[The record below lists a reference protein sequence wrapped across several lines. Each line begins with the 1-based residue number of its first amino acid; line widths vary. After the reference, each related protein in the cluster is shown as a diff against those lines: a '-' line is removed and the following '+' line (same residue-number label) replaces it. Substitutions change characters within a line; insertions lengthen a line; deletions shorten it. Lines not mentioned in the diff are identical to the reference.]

1 MAAVRAGDDHA
12 FEQLYHR
19 YQRRIGAYIYGM
31 VHDHGRAEDITQ
43 DVFMSALRRMRAT
56 ETPIAFKPWVYEIAK
71 NACIDAFRRTKRGE
85 EISYDADDGSER
97 LHLVS
102 KGPTPEAAVD
112 TRMSLDHLR
121 GAFGGLSEAH
131 HQILV
136 MRELEGLSY
145 RQIGE
150 RLGMSRPSVES
161 TLFRA
166 RRRLS
171 EEYEE
176 LVSGERCRRIQA
188 IIAGSTGGRAGT
200 RDERKMAR
208 HVSYCQPC
216 RRAAFAAGFDADA
229 LTPKRTVREKIA
241 ALLPLPAFLKR
252 RIAGHGSDEAAAAST
267 GGHAATLAQ
276 LSTAAATYAD
286 PAMNWGKAV
295 AKAAAVAAAVVG
307 AGVAAH
313 DTGLIGAAPRDEP
326 PAAISSP
333 ATPSRDAA
341 NSLTTRP
348 AANGSTV
355 GSGTNGGSTAPSSK
369 PSSGGSAS
377 SGAGSST
384 GSGAGSPSSSD
395 PGGGDPVKSA
405 TSKLPSADDNPVTK
419 TVKHLTN
426 PDSSGVPVKAHRG
439 RAAQAPRSAPL
450 ASRSGRRRQWR
461 DRGGQRRH
469 RRRLGRSQH
478 DHGHRHRR
486 RQYDHWRREHHDG
499 HRHGYRRR
507 YGRWR
512 DRRRRNPGR
521 RLSDATSDGGAFLEA
536 LTDSSLY
543 SIGAYFCDRH
553 PELVDDVL
561 TESQDIEEIGLALW
575 AEREGTEVQAA
586 FQTLITG
593 LAVRYFKAVAGAP
606 S

>member
-71 NACIDAFRRTKRGE
+71 NACIDAFRRSKRAE
-85 EISYDADDGSER
+85 EISYDADDGGER

-150 RLGMSRPSVES
+150 QLGMSRPSVES

-188 IIAGSTGGRAGT
+188 IIAGATGGRAGT

-229 LTPKRTVREKIA
+229 LTPKRTAREKIA

-252 RIAGHGSDEAAAAST
+252 RIAGHGAEESAATSA

-276 LSTAAATYAD
+276 LSTAAASYAD
-286 PAMNWGKAV
+286 PAMHWGKAV

-313 DTGLIGAAPRDEP
+313 DTGLIGATPRDER

-341 NSLTTRP
+341 GSLTTRP
-348 AANGSTV
+348 AANGTSL
-355 GSGTNGGSTAPSSK
+355 GSGTHRRIDGAVVEAVERRRPARAR
-369 PSSGGSAS
+369 AS
-377 SGAGSST
+377 SAARARAAARSRPPTPAGS
-384 GSGAGSPSSSD
+384 
-395 PGGGDPVKSA
+395 DPVNAA
-405 TSKLPSADDNPVTK
+405 TSKLPSGAKDNPVTK

-426 PDSSGVPVKAHRG
+426 PDSGGVPVKAPEVPKVEVPKVELPKLPDPPASVPDPGGVVSGATGAVNNATGAVTGAVNGATGAATGAVNGATTG
-439 RAAQAPRSAPL
+439 RS
-450 ASRSGRRRQWR
+450 RRR
-461 DRGGQRRH
+461 
-469 RRRLGRSQH
+469 
-478 DHGHRHRR
+478 
-486 RQYDHWRREHHDG
+486 
-499 HRHGYRRR
+499 
-507 YGRWR
+507 
-512 DRRRRNPGR
+512 
-521 RLSDATSDGGAFLEA
+521 DAVDAGGAV
-536 LTDSSLY
+536 S
-543 SIGAYFCDRH
+543 
-553 PELVDDVL
+553 
-561 TESQDIEEIGLALW
+561 
-575 AEREGTEVQAA
+575 GTVGGV
-586 FQTLITG
+586 TG
-593 LAVRYFKAVAGAP
+593 GGGILGGG
-606 S
+606 

>member
-1 MAAVRAGDDHA
+1 VAAVRAGDDHA
-12 FEQLYHR
+12 FEALYHR

-56 ETPIAFKPWVYEIAK
+56 DTPIAFKPWVYEIAK
-71 NACIDAFRRTKRGE
+71 NACIDAFRRSKRAE

-102 KGPTPEAAVD
+102 KGPTPDDAVD

-188 IIAGSTGGRAGT
+188 IITGATGGRVGT
-200 RDERKMAR
+200 RDERKMVR
-208 HVSYCQPC
+208 HVSHCQPC

-229 LTPKRTVREKIA
+229 LTPKRTAREKIA

-252 RIAGHGSDEAAAAST
+252 RIAGHSADDHGSGASI

-276 LSTAAATYAD
+276 LSTAAASYAD
-286 PAMNWGKAV
+286 PAMHWGKAV

-313 DTGLIGAAPRDEP
+313 DTGLIGGGVPRDQQ
-326 PAAISSP
+326 PAAIERP
-333 ATPSRDAA
+333 ANPSGGDSATL
-341 NSLTTRP
+341 STRP
-348 AANGSTV
+348 ASNGTTTGAST
-355 GSGTNGGSTAPSSK
+355 TSSN
-369 PSSGGSAS
+369 
-377 SGAGSST
+377 
-384 GSGAGSPSSSD
+384 GSGAGGSSSPGSSNSGGSGSGSQSPAA
-395 PGGGDPVKSA
+395 PGGDDPVKAA
-405 TSKLPSADDNPVTK
+405 TGSQLPSADDNPVTK
-419 TVKHLTN
+419 TARKLTN
-426 PDSSGVPVKAHRG
+426 PNSRGLPVKTPKLPTGQTPTVEVPKVEVPQVQVPQVQVPQVQAPAGVPDPGGVV
-439 RAAQAPRSAPL
+439 
-450 ASRSGRRRQWR
+450 SGATGAVNGATGTVTGTVNQTTGTVTGTVNGATGTVTGTVNGTV
-461 DRGGQRRH
+461 GGVTGGGI
-469 RRRLGRSQH
+469 LG
-478 DHGHRHRR
+478 
-486 RQYDHWRREHHDG
+486 
-499 HRHGYRRR
+499 
-507 YGRWR
+507 
-512 DRRRRNPGR
+512 
-521 RLSDATSDGGAFLEA
+521 GG
-536 LTDSSLY
+536 
-543 SIGAYFCDRH
+543 
-553 PELVDDVL
+553 
-561 TESQDIEEIGLALW
+561 
-575 AEREGTEVQAA
+575 
-586 FQTLITG
+586 
-593 LAVRYFKAVAGAP
+593 
-606 S
+606 

>member
-1 MAAVRAGDDHA
+1 LVAAVRAGDDHA
-12 FEQLYHR
+12 FEVLYHR

-71 NACIDAFRRTKRGE
+71 NACIDAFRRTRRAE

-112 TRMSLDHLR
+112 TRLSLDHLR

-150 RLGMSRPSVES
+150 QLGMSRPSVES

-188 IIAGSTGGRAGT
+188 IIAGATGGRAGA

-216 RRAAFAAGFDADA
+216 RRAAFAAGFDAEA
-229 LTPKRTVREKIA
+229 LTPKRTAREKIA

-252 RIAGHGSDEAAAAST
+252 RIAGHGAEESAATSA

-276 LSTAAATYAD
+276 LSTAAASYAD
-286 PAMNWGKAV
+286 PAMHWGKAV

-313 DTGLIGAAPRDEP
+313 DTGIIGSTPRDER

-333 ATPSRDAA
+333 ATTSRDAA
-341 NSLTTRP
+341 GSLTTRP
-348 AANGSTV
+348 AASGSRLGT
-355 GSGTNGGSTAPSSK
+355 GSATRSPSSK
-369 PSSGGSAS
+369 PSSGAPSSGSGSGSSSS
-377 SGAGSST
+377 SGAGSSS
-384 GSGAGSPSSSD
+384 GSQSPST
-395 PGGGDPVKSA
+395 PLGNDPVNGA
-405 TSKLPSADDNPVTK
+405 TSKLPSGTQDNPLTK
-419 TVKHLTN
+419 TVKHLTD
-426 PDSSGVPVKAHRG
+426 PDSGGVPVKAPEVPKVEVPKVE
-439 RAAQAPRSAPL
+439 APQLPAPPASAPDPGGVV
-450 ASRSGRRRQWR
+450 SGATGAVNGATGAVTGAVNGATGAAT
-461 DRGGQRRH
+461 DTVNGATGTVTGTVSGTVGGVTGGGGGI
-469 RRRLGRSQH
+469 LG
-478 DHGHRHRR
+478 
-486 RQYDHWRREHHDG
+486 
-499 HRHGYRRR
+499 
-507 YGRWR
+507 
-512 DRRRRNPGR
+512 
-521 RLSDATSDGGAFLEA
+521 GG
-536 LTDSSLY
+536 
-543 SIGAYFCDRH
+543 
-553 PELVDDVL
+553 
-561 TESQDIEEIGLALW
+561 
-575 AEREGTEVQAA
+575 
-586 FQTLITG
+586 
-593 LAVRYFKAVAGAP
+593 
-606 S
+606 

>member
-1 MAAVRAGDDHA
+1 
-12 FEQLYHR
+12 
-19 YQRRIGAYIYGM
+19 
-31 VHDHGRAEDITQ
+31 
-43 DVFMSALRRMRAT
+43 
-56 ETPIAFKPWVYEIAK
+56 
-71 NACIDAFRRTKRGE
+71 
-85 EISYDADDGSER
+85 
-97 LHLVS
+97 VS
-102 KGPTPEAAVD
+102 QGPTPEAAVD

-188 IIAGSTGGRAGT
+188 IIAGSTDGRAGT

-229 LTPKRTVREKIA
+229 LTPKRTAREKIA

-252 RIAGHGSDEAAAAST
+252 RIAGHGTEESAATSV

-286 PAMNWGKAV
+286 PAMHWGKAV

-313 DTGLIGAAPRDEP
+313 DTGLIGPAPRDER

-341 NSLTTRP
+341 GSLTTRP

-355 GSGTNGGSTAPSSK
+355 GSGTNGGSTTPSST
-369 PSSGGSAS
+369 PSSGGSS
-377 SGAGSST
+377 SGSGSGSGGGAGSSS
-384 GSGAGSPSSSD
+384 GSQSPST
-395 PGGGDPVKSA
+395 PLGNDPVKGA
-405 TSKLPSADDNPVTK
+405 TSKLPSGAKDNPLTK

-426 PDSSGVPVKAHRG
+426 PDSGGVPVKAPEVPKVEVPQVEVPKVELPKLPDPPASVPDPG
-439 RAAQAPRSAPL
+439 GVVSGATGAVNGATGAATGAVNGATG
-450 ASRSGRRRQWR
+450 AATGAVNGATGAA
-461 DRGGQRRH
+461 GGVVNGATGTVTGTVNGTVGGVTGGGGI
-469 RRRLGRSQH
+469 LG
-478 DHGHRHRR
+478 
-486 RQYDHWRREHHDG
+486 
-499 HRHGYRRR
+499 
-507 YGRWR
+507 
-512 DRRRRNPGR
+512 
-521 RLSDATSDGGAFLEA
+521 GG
-536 LTDSSLY
+536 
-543 SIGAYFCDRH
+543 
-553 PELVDDVL
+553 
-561 TESQDIEEIGLALW
+561 
-575 AEREGTEVQAA
+575 
-586 FQTLITG
+586 
-593 LAVRYFKAVAGAP
+593 
-606 S
+606 

>member
-1 MAAVRAGDDHA
+1 
-12 FEQLYHR
+12 
-19 YQRRIGAYIYGM
+19 M

-71 NACIDAFRRTKRGE
+71 NACIDAFRRSKRAE

-188 IIAGSTGGRAGT
+188 IIAGATGGRAGT

-229 LTPKRTVREKIA
+229 LAPKRTVREKIA

-252 RIAGHGSDEAAAAST
+252 RIAGHGGADEGAATSA

-276 LSTAAATYAD
+276 LSTAAASYAD
-286 PAMNWGKAV
+286 PAMHWGKAV

-307 AGVAAH
+307 AGVAAPRH
-313 DTGLIGAAPRDEP
+313 RPHRRRPPRRAARRHRAPGDPVAR
-326 PAAISSP
+326 
-333 ATPSRDAA
+333 RRG
-341 NSLTTRP
+341 SLTTRP
-348 AANGSTV
+348 AANGTSPT
-355 GSGTNGGSTAPSSK
+355 GAIDGAASK
-369 PSSGGSAS
+369 PASGGSGSGRRQQLGLGLRLAVVL
-377 SGAGSST
+377 GAGRRRSREV
-384 GSGAGSPSSSD
+384 G
-395 PGGGDPVKSA
+395 A
-405 TSKLPSADDNPVTK
+405 TSKLPSADRQPGDQDRQA
-419 TVKHLTN
+419 
-426 PDSSGVPVKAHRG
+426 PDQPATRAACRSRRRRCRRSRSQG
-439 RAAQAPRSAPL
+439 RAAQAARSAAL
-450 ASRSGRRRQWR
+450 GARSGRRRQRR
-461 DRGGQRRH
+461 DRRGQRRDRRGDRAPSTAPRAPSTGDGQRRGGAPATRSH
-469 RRRLGRSQH
+469 R
-478 DHGHRHRR
+478 DRHRQR
-486 RQYDHWRREHHDG
+486 YGWRRD
-499 HRHGYRRR
+499 
-507 YGRWR
+507 RW
-512 DRRRRNPGR
+512 RRNPGR
-521 RLSDATSDGGAFLEA
+521 RLSDPTSDGGAFLEA

-561 TESQDIEEIGLALW
+561 AESQDIEQIGLARW
-575 AEREGTEVQAA
+575 AEREGTEIEAA

>member
-1 MAAVRAGDDHA
+1 
-12 FEQLYHR
+12 
-19 YQRRIGAYIYGM
+19 M

-71 NACIDAFRRTKRGE
+71 NACIDAFRRSKRAE

-150 RLGMSRPSVES
+150 QLGMSRPSVES

-188 IIAGSTGGRAGT
+188 IIAGATGGRAGT

-216 RRAAFAAGFDADA
+216 RRAAFAAGIDADA
-229 LTPKRTVREKIA
+229 LTPKRTARVKIA

-252 RIAGHGSDEAAAAST
+252 RIAGRGAEESAATSA
-267 GGHAATLAQ
+267 GGHTATLAQ

-286 PAMNWGKAV
+286 PAMHWGKAL

-313 DTGLIGAAPRDEP
+313 DTGLIGSTPRDER
-326 PAAISSP
+326 PAAVSSP
-333 ATPSRDAA
+333 ATSHDAA
-341 NSLTTRP
+341 GSLTTRP
-348 AANGSTV
+348 AANGT
-355 GSGTNGGSTAPSSK
+355 GTGPGGPGGPTPSSNASNGSSS
-369 PSSGGSAS
+369 PSTPLGDDPAKAATSQLP
-377 SGAGSST
+377 SGAT
-384 GSGAGSPSSSD
+384 
-395 PGGGDPVKSA
+395 
-405 TSKLPSADDNPVTK
+405 DNPVTK
-419 TVKHLTN
+419 TIKHLTQ
-426 PDSSGVPVKAHRG
+426 PGSSGVPVKTPEVPKVEVPKLPDPPPSVPDPG
-439 RAAQAPRSAPL
+439 GVV
-450 ASRSGRRRQWR
+450 SGAT
-461 DRGGQRRH
+461 GAV
-469 RRRLGRSQH
+469 
-478 DHGHRHRR
+478 
-486 RQYDHWRREHHDG
+486 
-499 HRHGYRRR
+499 
-507 YGRWR
+507 
-512 DRRRRNPGR
+512 N
-521 RLSDATSDGGAFLEA
+521 DATGAVTGAVNDATGAAGGAVND
-536 LTDSSLY
+536 TT
-543 SIGAYFCDRH
+543 GA
-553 PELVDDVL
+553 
-561 TESQDIEEIGLALW
+561 
-575 AEREGTEVQAA
+575 
-586 FQTLITG
+586 
-593 LAVRYFKAVAGAP
+593 
-606 S
+606 

>member
-12 FEQLYHR
+12 FETLYHR

-56 ETPIAFKPWVYEIAK
+56 DTPIAFKPWLYEIAK
-71 NACIDAFRRTKRGE
+71 NACIDAFRRTKRAE

-188 IIAGSTGGRAGT
+188 IITGASDGRVGT

-252 RIAGHGSDEAAAAST
+252 RIAGHGSEEDAATAA
-267 GGHAATLAQ
+267 GGHGATLAQ

-286 PAMNWGKAV
+286 PAMHWGKAV

-313 DTGLIGAAPRDEP
+313 DTGLIGPTPRDER

-333 ATPSRDAA
+333 ATPARDTAG
-341 NSLTTRP
+341 SLTTRP
-348 AANGSTV
+348 AANGSAV
-355 GSGTNGGSTAPSSK
+355 GTRQGGSASTSK
-369 PSSGGSAS
+369 SSSGGS
-377 SGAGSST
+377 GS
-384 GSGAGSPSSSD
+384 GSGAGSQPSSD
-395 PGGGDPVKSA
+395 PTGGDPVKSA
-405 TSKLPSADDNPVTK
+405 TSQLPSGATDNPVTK
-419 TVKHLTN
+419 TVKHLTD
-426 PDSSGVPVKAHRG
+426 PSSGGLTVKAPEVPKV
-439 RAAQAPRSAPL
+439 QAPTVEVPKLPEPSP
-450 ASRSGRRRQWR
+450 SVPDPGGVVSGAT
-461 DRGGQRRH
+461 GAV
-469 RRRLGRSQH
+469 
-478 DHGHRHRR
+478 
-486 RQYDHWRREHHDG
+486 
-499 HRHGYRRR
+499 
-507 YGRWR
+507 
-512 DRRRRNPGR
+512 N
-521 RLSDATSDGGAFLEA
+521 DATGAVSGTVNTTTGTVTGAVNDTTGTVTGTVDG
-536 LTDSSLY
+536 T
-543 SIGAYFCDRH
+543 
-553 PELVDDVL
+553 V
-561 TESQDIEEIGLALW
+561 
-575 AEREGTEVQAA
+575 GTV
-586 FQTLITG
+586 TG
-593 LAVRYFKAVAGAP
+593 SGGILGGG
-606 S
+606 

>member
-1 MAAVRAGDDHA
+1 LVAAVRAGDDHA
-12 FEQLYHR
+12 FEVLYHR

-71 NACIDAFRRTKRGE
+71 NACIDAFRRSKRAE

-188 IIAGSTGGRAGT
+188 IIAGSTDGRAGT

-216 RRAAFAAGFDADA
+216 RRAALAAGFDADA

-241 ALLPLPAFLKR
+241 ALLPLPEFLRR
-252 RIAGHGSDEAAAAST
+252 RIAGRGADESATTSA

-286 PAMNWGKAV
+286 PGMHWGKAV

-313 DTGLIGAAPRDEP
+313 DTGLIGPTPRDER

-341 NSLTTRP
+341 GSLTTRP
-348 AANGSTV
+348 ATN
-355 GSGTNGGSTAPSSK
+355 GSGTNGGSTTSSST
-369 PSSGGSAS
+369 PSSGGSS
-377 SGAGSST
+377 SGSGSGSTGGAGSSS
-384 GSGAGSPSSSD
+384 GSQSPST
-395 PGGGDPVKSA
+395 PLGNDPVKGI
-405 TSKLPSADDNPVTK
+405 TSKLPSGAKDNPLTK

-426 PDSSGVPVKAHRG
+426 PDSGGVPVKAPEVPKVEVPQVEVPKVELPKLPDPPASVPDPG
-439 RAAQAPRSAPL
+439 GVVSGATGAVNGATGAVTGAVNDTTGAATDTVNGATGTVTGTVNGTVGGVTG
-450 ASRSGRRRQWR
+450 SGGIL
-461 DRGGQRRH
+461 GG
-469 RRRLGRSQH
+469 G
-478 DHGHRHRR
+478 
-486 RQYDHWRREHHDG
+486 
-499 HRHGYRRR
+499 
-507 YGRWR
+507 
-512 DRRRRNPGR
+512 
-521 RLSDATSDGGAFLEA
+521 
-536 LTDSSLY
+536 
-543 SIGAYFCDRH
+543 
-553 PELVDDVL
+553 
-561 TESQDIEEIGLALW
+561 
-575 AEREGTEVQAA
+575 
-586 FQTLITG
+586 
-593 LAVRYFKAVAGAP
+593 
-606 S
+606 